1 MCLCMRVVCTCVYS
15 LLWLTSYVATKARF
29 VPLPIGL
36 PHHCDGLH
44 RGNLRAASE
53 AESLSL
59 DLVGLSRQYSQAVAQ
74 PGKKSKQSQTSKTG
88 NRAKQLQDNTDTTH
102 QQIKFNKH
110 PNTRKTVTI
119 IIYDRYSTC
128 LPANLLKANAG
139 PNYLLGPQAKFNSK
153 MSWKRHTHNLQA
165 CHYSTYPATLLV
177 QFCWQVLAALISG
190 TLAFYPPTVWV
201 SCRSNFSNSLMTLRR
216 WRAEAVLD
224 LFCLI

>member
-88 NRAKQLQDNTDTTH
+88 NRAKQLQDNTDTTN

-153 MSWKRHTHNLQA
+153 MSWKRHTQSVGLPLFNIP
-165 CHYSTYPATLLV
+165 CNTFGIVLLASLGSSDLWYIG
-177 QFCWQVLAALISG
+177 FL
-190 TLAFYPPTVWV
+190 PPKLFRV